1 MEVVVCFL
9 IGKFWQAEVILLQ
22 HVHGWSEYWGEEFR
36 TSLNP
41 AAVDINHVSLLFRH
55 LIEVKSPN
63 ITVGKSR
70 IGSKDKKVPHFL
82 HLSIQLHI
90 AHFQQFFFREGFSD
104 RKSTRLNSSHANISY
119 AVFCLK
125 KKKKSYHERINSLHD
140 TNTSF

>member
-90 AHFQQFFFREGFSD
+90 AHFQQFFFREGFSFITFTALEFHLTVWINGD
-104 RKSTRLNSSHANISY
+104 FLFNI
-119 AVFCLK
+119 
-125 KKKKSYHERINSLHD
+125 
-140 TNTSF
+140 